1 VSTEIKQIV
10 RITGKDLKGEDQVYY
25 ALQKIKGIGFNTALA
40 ICKMLNINPL
50 TKIGY
55 LNDEEIKKIEDYIL
69 NLPQKNVP
77 SWFLN
82 RRKDPFMGKDY
93 HFVGSDLVLKVRE
106 DIEFAK
112 SIKSWKGI
120 RHSLGLKVRGQSTRT
135 TGRTGLTVGVTKK
148 KEERKK

>member
-1 VSTEIKQIV
+1 VSTGFKQIV
-10 RITGKDLKGEDQVYY
+10 RIAGNDLKGNDQVYY

-55 LNDEEIKKIEDYIL
+55 LNDEEIKKIEDHVL
-69 NLPQKNVP
+69 NLHQKNVP

-82 RRKDPFMGKDY
+82 RRKDPFTGKDY
-93 HFVGSDLVLKVRE
+93 HLVGSDLVLKVRE

-112 SIKSWKGI
+112 SIKSWRGI
-120 RHSLGLKVRGQSTRT
+120 RHALGLKVRGQSTRT

-148 KEERKK
+148 KGSKK

>member
-1 VSTEIKQIV
+1 MTAEFKQIV
-10 RITGKDLKGEDQVYY
+10 RIADKDLEGKDQVYY
-25 ALQKIKGIGFNTALA
+25 ALQKIKGIGFNTAIA

-55 LNDEEIKKIEDYIL
+55 LSEEEIKNLEDYVL
-69 NLPQKNVP
+69 NLHQKNVP

-82 RRKDPFMGKDY
+82 RRKDPFTGKDY

-106 DIEFAK
+106 DIEFMK

-120 RHSLGLKVRGQSTRT
+120 RHMLGLKVRGQSTRT

-148 KEERKK
+148 KEGAKQ